1 MIKDLQKS
9 AVMRDPNMAAATL
22 VGAQGDAMRAAAANP
37 NGSMMG
43 FMGMGMAQQS
53 GGMNAQQLFQMGQQ
67 MQKGQEPAA
76 QPAAADQ
83 WVCDCGTK
91 NSGKF
96 CENCGKPRPHTEEGW
111 TCSCGTVNKGKFCM
125 ECGKPRPAGAPVY
138 RCDKCGWQPED
149 PYNPH
154 KFCPE
159 CGDVFDENDKQ

>member
-1 MIKDLQKS
+1 
-9 AVMRDPNMAAATL
+9 MRDPNMAAATL

-83 WVCDCGTK
+83 WVCDCGMK

-149 PYNPH
+149 PYNPP